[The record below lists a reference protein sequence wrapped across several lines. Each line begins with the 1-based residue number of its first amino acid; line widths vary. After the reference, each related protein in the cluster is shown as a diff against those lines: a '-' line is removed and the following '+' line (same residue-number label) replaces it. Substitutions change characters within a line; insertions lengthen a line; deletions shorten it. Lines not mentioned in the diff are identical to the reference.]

1 MNKSELSNAVAR
13 GIELCEQVL
22 NSRDNAGLLAFL
34 RSEHL
39 PKGPLELGFKVERQ
53 TRIVSELATAFLAQ
67 AEMVSGQLYGRTL
80 RDLRFG
86 LQSLG
91 RAIEAE
97 GSTRLGR
104 C

>member
-1 MNKSELSNAVAR
+1 MNKAELLKTVAR

-22 NSRDNAGLLAFL
+22 NSRDNAELLAFL
-34 RSEHL
+34 RSEQL
-39 PKGPLELGFKVERQ
+39 PKGPLELGFEVERQ
-53 TRIVSELATAFLAQ
+53 TRIVGELATAFLAQ
-67 AEMVSGQLYGRTL
+67 AEITSGELYGRTL

-97 GSTRLGR
+97 R
-104 C
+104 